1 MTTGLSSQRFK
12 RTWGAYCEAR
22 RALRLPNHPDDV
34 TGQTLGDALVQ
45 VRRMEACI
53 LAMSDELHRES
64 VRQRREQESG

>member
-1 MTTGLSSQRFK
+1 MTATQKLQNA
-12 RTWGAYCEAR
+12 WGAYHEAR
-22 RALRLPNHPDDV
+22 QASRLPNHPDDV

-64 VRQRREQESG
+64 VRQRVEQESI